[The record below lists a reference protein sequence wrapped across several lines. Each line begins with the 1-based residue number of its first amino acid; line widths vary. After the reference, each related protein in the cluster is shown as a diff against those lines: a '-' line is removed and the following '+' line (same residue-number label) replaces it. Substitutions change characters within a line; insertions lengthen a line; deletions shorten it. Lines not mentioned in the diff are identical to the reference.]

1 MRKQRRSTLQP
12 PRTLKNTQHEAHIF
26 RVRSLL
32 ALLVVVLL
40 TALLMGRLFY
50 LQVVQH
56 EVFIT
61 RSENNRVRVEPL
73 PPNRGLIYDRDGV
86 LLAEN
91 RPTYNLTLVRERVED
106 LDETLTLLVDILGL
120 SDAEAD
126 AFRERARRPQRPYQP
141 ALLMSGLDDEEIA
154 ELAINRY
161 RLPGVEVEG
170 QLQRHYPYARIM
182 SHALGFVGR
191 INAAE
196 LETLDSN
203 DYAGTHFIGK
213 TGVERFY
220 EDELHGKAGV
230 RQVETNASGRV
241 LRELGRTDPEP
252 GQDLTLTIDKDM
264 QALAH
269 ELLDGRRGAI
279 VAIEPKTGG
288 ILAMASAP
296 GFDTNQFVTGIDQQ
310 SYQALQQDIDLPLFN
325 RAIRGTYPP
334 GSTVKPFLALAGLA
348 NGEITPEETIYDP
361 GYFQLPNDS
370 RRYRNWLRWGHGRV
384 DMKRAITVSNN
395 TYFYSLAHEMGI
407 DALSD
412 YMHRFGFGERTG
424 LDIQGASSGLMPS
437 REWKRERFGDPWYPG
452 ETLSV
457 GIGQGYWQVTPLQLA
472 TATAVLANHG
482 QWVRPRLVQKI
493 DDERV
498 DIEQPGTKEDLTL
511 DDQAWWDT
519 VFSGMEQ
526 VVSGSEGT
534 ARRIGEGLEY
544 RLAGKSGTAQVFSL
558 GQDEQYDAEEL
569 EERLRDHALFIA
581 FAPVDDPQIA
591 VSVIVENAGG
601 GSTHAAHLARAMT
614 DAWLL
619 GPDNDELDPDKVL
632 DEADSDDNAMPDTQG

>member
-1 MRKQRRSTLQP
+1 MRNQRRSAVQP
-12 PRTLKNTQHEAHIF
+12 PHTLKNTRHEAHIF

-32 ALLVVVLL
+32 AVVVVILL
-40 TALLMGRLFY
+40 TGLLMGRLFY

-56 EVFIT
+56 DVFIT
-61 RSENNRVRVEPL
+61 RSEKNRVRVEPL
-73 PPNRGLIYDRDGV
+73 TPNRGLIYDRNGE

-91 RPTYNLTLVRERVED
+91 RPTYNLTLVRERVDD
-106 LDETLTLLVDILGL
+106 LDETLSLLVDILDL
-120 SDAEAD
+120 SEEEAD

-154 ELAINRY
+154 ELAINRH

-170 QLQRHYPYARIM
+170 QLQRHYPDARIM

-191 INAAE
+191 INKQE

-252 GQDLTLTIDKDM
+252 GLDLTLTLDKDM
-264 QALAH
+264 QALAYD
-269 ELLDGRRGAI
+269 LLDGRRGAI
-279 VAIEPKTGG
+279 VAIEPDTGG

-296 GFDTNQFVTGIDQQ
+296 GFDSNLFVTGIDQKA
-310 SYQALQQDIDLPLFN
+310 YQELQEDIDLPLFN

-334 GSTVKPFLALAGLA
+334 GSTVKPFLAMAGLA
-348 NGEITPEETIYDP
+348 SGEITPDKTINDP

-370 RRYRNWLRWGHGRV
+370 RRYRNWLRWGHGKV

-395 TYFYSLAHEMGI
+395 TYFYNLANEMGI
-407 DALSD
+407 DTISD
-412 YMHRFGFGERTG
+412 YMHRFGFGERVG
-424 LDIQGASSGLMPS
+424 LDIQGGSSGIMPS
-437 REWKRERFGDPWYPG
+437 REWKRERFGDAWYPG

-482 QWVRPRLVQKI
+482 EWVRPRLAQKI
-493 DDERV
+493 GDETV
-498 DIEQPGTKEDLTL
+498 EVEQPGTKDDLVLENED
-511 DDQAWWDT
+511 WWET
-519 VFSGMEQ
+519 VYTGMEQ

-534 ARRIGEGLEY
+534 ARRIGKDLEY
-544 RLAGKSGTAQVFSL
+544 RLAGKSGTSQVFSL
-558 GQDEQYDAEEL
+558 GQDEKYEADEL

-581 FAPVDDPQIA
+581 FAPVEDPEIA
-591 VSVIVENAGG
+591 VAVIVENAGG

-619 GPDNDELDPDKVL
+619 DPEESGLDPEEVL
-632 DEADSDDNAMPDTQG
+632 DEADSDEDAMPDTQG